1 MGVLKDFDFSFDLT
15 ISDFTTNESMTA
27 QQQLNNLWKL
37 SQSFIAANYANVIP
51 LPSNTPNGSAGF
63 AIFFFSLFGQL
74 LQISSTRFINPTVTQ
89 TVNTDGVNID
99 KITFSSRIINS
110 KLNNP
115 PLANDYLP
123 ANAVGNWLLD
133 VLKVFNF
140 SGNQNLSD
148 LCALNYNPKYNSL
161 NEQNILN
168 APVPKNTVFKNGL
181 CTLLSQHFTSNIF
194 EHASNTS
201 GGPTDPSGSIDD
213 PEVGYLSILDYIFQ
227 YSYFLSFIGAVSF
240 ALSNLI
246 GISPLIIMS
255 EKVLMGI
262 HLIVGFSAFVSI
274 FAWFNSPIWFIDSKV
289 INSENVSKT
298 NNLPFLS

>member
-1 MGVLKDFDFSFDLT
+1 MGILKDFDFSFDLT
-15 ISDFTTNESMTA
+15 ILDFTSNSSMTA
-27 QQQLNNLWKL
+27 QQQLNNTWKYA
-37 SQSFIAANYANVIP
+37 QSFIADNYNSVIP
-51 LPSNTPNGSAGF
+51 LPSNTPNGSSGF
-63 AIFFFSLFGQL
+63 AMFFFSLFSKL
-74 LQISSTRFINPTVTQ
+74 LQISSTRFINPKVTQ
-89 TVNTDGVNID
+89 TLNTDGVNID
-99 KITFSSRIINS
+99 KITLSSRIINS

-140 SGNQNLSD
+140 SGNQNLSA
-148 LCALNYNPKYNSL
+148 LCALNYDPKYNSL

-168 APVPKNTVFKNGL
+168 APVPKNTVLKNGF
-181 CTLLSQHFTSNIF
+181 CTLISQHFTSNIF

-201 GGPTDPSGSIDD
+201 GGPSDPLGTIDD

-227 YSYFLSFIGAVSF
+227 YSYFLSFVGAVSF
-240 ALSNLI
+240 ALSNVI

-255 EKVLMGI
+255 EKVFLAI
-262 HLIVGFSAFVSI
+262 HIIVGFSAIVSI
-274 FAWFNSPIWFIDSKV
+274 FAWFNSPIWFIDSKI
-289 INSENVSKT
+289 INSENVSVK